1 MAGLFK
7 KIGLAGDR
15 LLKSWHQQI
24 EGLRLRL
31 GGSSKTKRCDALCR
45 DDGIPGFF
53 GILWDPGICKARQ
66 VREARSGQ
74 RAAEGSDLG
83 SVGLVDLETNGSKLR
98 KAKTFRAKTGGGW
111 VCERMDELLMFQ
123 WEKHQAEAPLLL
135 YIMYMSI
142 IYLKHIH
149 ISS

>member
-1 MAGLFK
+1 MVGLNK
-7 KIGLAGDR
+7 KHELAGDR

-31 GGSSKTKRCDALCR
+31 GGSSKNRRCDALCR

-83 SVGLVDLETNGSKLR
+83 SVGLVILKPMDPNLGKLKR
-98 KAKTFRAKTGGGW
+98 SEQKQAAVGFAKEW
-111 VCERMDELLMFQ
+111 IEVLMFQ
-123 WEKHQAEAPLLL
+123 WGKHQAEAPLLL

-142 IYLKHIH
+142 I
-149 ISS
+149 